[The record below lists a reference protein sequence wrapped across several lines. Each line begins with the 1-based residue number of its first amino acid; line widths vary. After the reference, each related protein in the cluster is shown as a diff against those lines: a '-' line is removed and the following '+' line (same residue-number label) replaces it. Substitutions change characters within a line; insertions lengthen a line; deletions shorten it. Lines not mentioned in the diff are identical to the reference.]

1 MAVGIASVDRFV
13 PGTKDGVPVAVA
25 QQLEIKLTLCMV
37 NITDENGQSSERL
50 RLKSPPVQKMFPSPK
65 KLQPT
70 TQLSTGSS
78 VQNYGKPI
86 SGQTGGGV
94 SAPVPL
100 ITPEP
105 EYPIEQR
112 KARVGGICLISLI
125 VDADGIPQNLRVV
138 RGINEVL
145 NEKALETV
153 AKFRFKPA
161 MKGKQP
167 IPIMMSIE
175 INFRL

>member
-1 MAVGIASVDRFV
+1 M
-13 PGTKDGVPVAVA
+13 
-25 QQLEIKLTLCMV
+25 
-37 NITDENGQSSERL
+37 
-50 RLKSPPVQKMFPSPK
+50 
-65 KLQPT
+65 
-70 TQLSTGSS
+70 
-78 VQNYGKPI
+78 
-86 SGQTGGGV
+86 
-94 SAPVPL
+94 
-100 ITPEP
+100 
-105 EYPIEQR
+105 
-112 KARVGGICLISLI
+112 ISLI